1 MHARLR
7 ARTPLLIALIAV
19 ACGKN
24 EPPGR
29 TFDAVQAER
38 RDIAASAIADGTV
51 EPILTVE
58 VKSKASGEIIEIPVD
73 TGDDIRPGQ
82 VLVRIDPLDNQN
94 AFDQA
99 DANLRAALARQETT
113 RAALSRTTV
122 LHGTGLLTDAD
133 FDQVR
138 LQASEAEAEAVKAR
152 IALDTSKRRLD
163 ETTVRSPMP
172 GTILTR
178 GVEVGN
184 VIASAVSQVSGGTV
198 LMTMADLSTIQVRS
212 LVDEADIGRIAPG
225 MAARVTVE
233 AHPGR
238 IYEGTVQKIEPQAVT
253 EQNVTLFP
261 VLVHL
266 PNPDASLRPGM
277 NAEVEMLIDRRHD
290 VLTVPAEALRSPKEA
305 AAAARFLGLELPAPN
320 GTVQAAE
327 TAPGGERPG
336 GATAGMPPGAK
347 GRRAEG
353 GGRKS
358 PPATGEQKASAGR
371 PAVVF
376 VEGAAGPEMRSV
388 IAGLSDWEYTEVLS
402 GLADGEKVLLLPSA
416 TVMRQE
422 QEAQERFRRSRTMP
436 GMDGSGRAKRGGGR

>member
-1 MHARLR
+1 MRLRLR
-7 ARTPLLIALIAV
+7 ATTPLIVVLIAA
-19 ACGKN
+19 ACGKS
-24 EPPGR
+24 EPPHR
-29 TFDAVQAER
+29 TFDAVRAER
-38 RDIAASAIADGTV
+38 RDLAASAIADGTV

-99 DANLRAALARQETT
+99 DANLRAAIARQETT
-113 RAALSRTTV
+113 RAALARSTN
-122 LHGTGLLTDAD
+122 LHGTGLLTDSD

-138 LQASEAEAEAVKAR
+138 LQTSEAEADAVKAR
-152 IALDTSKRRLD
+152 IALDTAKRRLD
-163 ETTVRSPMP
+163 ETTVRSPMA

-212 LVDEADIGRIAPG
+212 LVDEADIGRIAAG

-238 IYEGTVQKIEPQAVT
+238 VYEGTVQKIEPQAVT

-266 PNPDASLRPGM
+266 ANPDGSLRPGM

-305 AAAARFLGLELPAPN
+305 AAAARFLGLELQAPN

-327 TAPGGERPG
+327 TGAGPDRASDAAPG
-336 GATAGMPPGAK
+336 MPSGPK
-347 GRRAEG
+347 GRRGER
-353 GGRKS
+353 GGRKGA
-358 PPATGEQKASAGR
+358 PPAGEAKAPVGR

-376 VEGAAGPEMRSV
+376 VEGASGPEMRSV
-388 IAGLSDWEYTEVLS
+388 VAGLSDWEYTEVLS

-422 QEAQERFRRSRTMP
+422 QEAQERFRRGRTMP
-436 GMDGSGRAKRGGGR
+436 GMDGSGKAKQGSGR